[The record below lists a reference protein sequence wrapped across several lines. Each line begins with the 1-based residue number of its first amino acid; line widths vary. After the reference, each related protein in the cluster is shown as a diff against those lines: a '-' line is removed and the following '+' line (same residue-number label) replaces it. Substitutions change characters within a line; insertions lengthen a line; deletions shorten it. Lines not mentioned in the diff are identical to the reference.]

1 MKVVQIT
8 TEPRTDLGKKAAK
21 VARKVGKIP
30 AVMYSINGVEHFSTT
45 AKAVKSLVYSPDL
58 KIAELEL
65 GGSNKKALLKDIS
78 FHPVTEEIVH
88 IDFIELVEGHAVTAN
103 VPIKFKGVSPGVKAG
118 GKLMASLRSVKVKTT
133 PDKLVDELFVDISSL
148 ELAQSVRVKDLE
160 APEGIEIKVD
170 GNTPIAVIEVPRA
183 LKSAT
188 TAAKKEDEKK
198 KV

>member
-8 TEPRTDLGKKAAK
+8 TEQRTDLGKKANK
-21 VARKVGKIP
+21 VARKEGKIP
-30 AVMYSINGVEHFSTT
+30 AVIYSINGVEHFSTT
-45 AKAVKSLVYSPDL
+45 AKAVKNLVYSPEL
-58 KIAELEL
+58 QIAELEL
-65 GGSNKKALLKDIS
+65 GGTKKKALLKDIS

-88 IDFIELVEGHAVTAN
+88 IDFIELVDGHPITAN

-118 GKLMASLRSVKVKTT
+118 GKLMASLRNVKVKST

-160 APEGIEIKVD
+160 IPEGVEIKAD
-170 GNTPIAVIEVPRA
+170 LNTPIAVIEVPRA

-188 TAAKKEDEKK
+188 TAAKKEDGKK
-198 KV
+198 K